1 MGVTSIRLNPE
12 NEAPLE
18 ELAKNWIEVKIIL

>member
-1 MGVTSIRLNPE
+1 MSVTSIRLNPE

-18 ELAKNWIEVKIIL
+18 ELAQNWIEVRTIL